1 MKKMK
6 LNLIETIS
14 ILLLAVALMIVGGV
28 SSLAGAQPLVIG
40 ITQIV
45 EHPALDAARD
55 GFIAALEEAGYK
67 EGEDVVYDLQN
78 AQGDFTNAISIAQKF
93 KDDNVDLIVAI
104 ATPTAQA
111 ALQVNQEIPIV
122 INAVTDPV
130 AASLAKSWESSGN
143 NLTGMSDA
151 APNKQQVELI
161 PLFLPEAKNVGT
173 IYNAGEANSVVQIE
187 IAKETCKELGLNL
200 IEVTVSNSSEV
211 LMAAQS
217 LAGRVE
223 AIYIVTDNTVVSAL
237 ESVINVCNRQK
248 IALIVADPSSV
259 DRGALASYG
268 IDYFSLGKKSGE
280 IALKIIKGAK
290 PSDIPIQTITNP
302 NELQFVVNLDTAK
315 TIGISVSEEI
325 IKAADKIIKD
335 GKVQGD

>member
-1 MKKMK
+1 MK
-6 LNLIETIS
+6 NLL
-14 ILLLAVALMIVGGV
+14 ILLLVVILMVVGAVCSIA
-28 SSLAGAQPLVIG
+28 AAAPLVIG

-55 GFIAALEEAGYK
+55 GFISALEEAGFK

-93 KDDNVDLIVAI
+93 KDDEVDMIVAI

-111 ALQVNQEIPIV
+111 ALQVNKEIPIV

-161 PLFLPEAKNVGT
+161 PRFLPEAKNVGT

-187 IAKETCKELGLNL
+187 VAKETCKELGLNL
-200 IEVTVSNSSEV
+200 IEVVVSNSSEV

-237 ESVINVCNRQK
+237 ESVIKVCNQEK
-248 IALIVADPSSV
+248 IALILADPSTV
-259 DRGALASYG
+259 DKGALASYG
-268 IDYFSLGKKSGE
+268 IDYYSLGKKSGE
-280 IALKIIKGAK
+280 IALQIIKGAK
-290 PSDIPIQTITNP
+290 PSDIPIQTITDP
-302 NELQFVVNLDTAK
+302 KDLQFVVNLDAAK
-315 TIGISVSEEI
+315 ILGISISEEI
-325 IKAADKIIKD
+325 IKEADKIIKD
-335 GKVQGD
+335 GKVQGG

>member
-1 MKKMK
+1 MK
-6 LNLIETIS
+6 NLS
-14 ILLLAVALMIVGGV
+14 ILLLAVILMVVGTV
-28 SSLAGAQPLVIG
+28 FSIAAAKPLVIG

-55 GFIAALEEAGYK
+55 GFIAALEEAGFK

-93 KDDNVDLIVAI
+93 KDDKVDLIVAI

-111 ALQVNQEIPIV
+111 ALQVNKEIPII

-161 PLFLPEAKNVGT
+161 LRFLPEAKNVGT

-187 IAKETCKELGLNL
+187 VAKETCKELGLNL

-237 ESVINVCNRQK
+237 ESVIKVCNQEK
-248 IALIVADPSSV
+248 IALIVADPSAV
-259 DRGALASYG
+259 DKGALASYG

-290 PSDIPIQTITNP
+290 PSDIPIQTITDP
-302 NELQFVVNLDTAK
+302 KDLQFVVNLDAAK
-315 TIGISVSEEI
+315 TIGLSVSEEI
-325 IKAADKIIKD
+325 IKEADKIIKD
-335 GKVQGD
+335 GKVQSG

>member
-1 MKKMK
+1 MK
-6 LNLIETIS
+6 NLS
-14 ILLLAVALMIVGGV
+14 ILLLVVALMIVGGV
-28 SSLAGAQPLVIG
+28 SSLAAAQPLVIG
-40 ITQIV
+40 VTQIV

-55 GFIAALEEAGYK
+55 GFIAALEEAGFK

-93 KDDNVDLIVAI
+93 KDDEVDMIVAI

-111 ALQVNQEIPIV
+111 ALQVNKEIPIV

-130 AASLAKSWESSGN
+130 AASLAKSWKSSGN

-161 PLFLPEAKNVGT
+161 PRFLPEAKNVGT

-187 IAKETCKELGLNL
+187 VAKETCKELGLNL
-200 IEVTVSNSSEV
+200 IEVVVSNSSEV

-237 ESVINVCNRQK
+237 ESVIKVCNQEK
-248 IALIVADPSSV
+248 IALILADPSTV
-259 DRGALASYG
+259 DKGALASYG
-268 IDYFSLGKKSGE
+268 IDYYSLGKKSGE
-280 IALKIIKGAK
+280 IALQIIKGAK
-290 PSDIPIQTITNP
+290 PSDIPIQTITDP
-302 NELQFVVNLDTAK
+302 KDLQFVVNLDAAK
-315 TIGISVSEEI
+315 ILGISISEEI
-325 IKAADKIIKD
+325 IKEADKIIKD
-335 GKVQGD
+335 GKVQGG

>member
-6 LNLIETIS
+6 LNLIGTIS
-14 ILLLAVALMIVGGV
+14 ILLLVIVLMIVGGV

-45 EHPALDAARD
+45 EHPAIDAARD
-55 GFIAALEEAGYK
+55 GFIKGLEEAGFK
-67 EGEDVVYDLQN
+67 SGEDVIYDLQN
-78 AQGDFTNAISIAQKF
+78 AQGDFNNAISIAQKF
-93 KDDNVDLIVAI
+93 KDDKVDLIVAI
-104 ATPTAQA
+104 STPSAQA
-111 ALQVNQEIPIV
+111 ALQVNQEIPII

-130 AASLAKSWESSGN
+130 AANLAKSWESSGN
-143 NLTGMSDA
+143 NVTGMSDA

-161 PLFLPEAKNVGT
+161 PRFLPEAKNVGT

-187 IAKETCKELGLNL
+187 VARAACKELGLKL
-200 IEVTVSNSSEV
+200 IEVSVSNSSEV

-217 LAGRVE
+217 LVGRVE

-237 ESVINVCNRQK
+237 ESVINVCNQEK

-259 DRGALASYG
+259 DKGALASYG
-268 IDYFSLGKKSGE
+268 IDYFSLGKRSAE
-280 IALKIIKGAK
+280 IALKVIKGVK
-290 PSDIPIQTITNP
+290 PSDIPIQKITDP
-302 NELQFVVNLDTAK
+302 NDLQFVVNLDTAK
-315 TIGISVSEEI
+315 IIGISVSEEI

>member
-1 MKKMK
+1 AAP
-6 LNLIETIS
+6 LLI
-14 ILLLAVALMIVGGV
+14 GV
-28 SSLAGAQPLVIG
+28 
-40 ITQIV
+40 TQIV

-55 GFIAALEEAGYK
+55 GFIEALEEAGFK
-67 EGEDVVYDLQN
+67 EGVDVVYDLQS
-78 AQGDFTNAISIAQKF
+78 AQGDFNNAISIAQKF
-93 KDDNVDLIVAI
+93 KDDKVDLIVAI

-111 ALQVNQEIPIV
+111 ALQVNNEIPIV

-161 PLFLPEAKNVGT
+161 PRFLPEAKNVGT
-173 IYNAGEANSVVQIE
+173 IYNAGEANSVVQVE
-187 IAKETCKELGLNL
+187 VAKGVCKELGLNL

-248 IALIVADPSSV
+248 IALIVADPSTV
-259 DRGALASYG
+259 DKGALASYG
-268 IDYFSLGKKSGE
+268 IDYFSLGKRSGE
-280 IALKIIKGAK
+280 IALKIIEGAK
-290 PSDIPIQTITNP
+290 PSDIPIQMITDP
-302 NELQFVVNLDTAK
+302 KDLQFVVNLDAAK
-315 TIGISVSEEI
+315 VIGLTVSDKIIEE
-325 IKAADKIIKD
+325 ADKIIKD
-335 GKVQGD
+335 GKVQGE

>member
-1 MKKMK
+1 MK
-6 LNLIETIS
+6 NLS
-14 ILLLAVALMIVGGV
+14 ILLLVVILMVVGTVFSVVA
-28 SSLAGAQPLVIG
+28 AKPLVIG

-45 EHPALDAARD
+45 EHPALDAALD
-55 GFIAALEEAGYK
+55 GFKEALEEAGFK
-67 EGEDVVYDLQN
+67 EGIDVVYDLQN

-93 KDDNVDLIVAI
+93 KDDKVDLIVAI
-104 ATPTAQA
+104 GTPTAQA
-111 ALQVNQEIPIV
+111 ALQVNNEIPII

-173 IYNAGEANSVVQIE
+173 IYNAGEVNSVVQVE
-187 IAKETCKELGLNL
+187 VAKKVCEELGLKL

-237 ESVINVCNRQK
+237 ESVIKVCNEEK
-248 IALIVADPSSV
+248 IALILADPSTV
-259 DRGALASYG
+259 DKGALASYG

-280 IALKIIKGAK
+280 IAIQIIKGAK
-290 PSDIPIQTITNP
+290 PSDIPIQTITDP
-302 NELQFVVNLDTAK
+302 KDLQFVVNLDVAK

-335 GKVQGD
+335 GKVQGE

>member
-1 MKKMK
+1 MK
-6 LNLIETIS
+6 NLS
-14 ILLLAVALMIVGGV
+14 ILILVVILMVVGTVFSVA
-28 SSLAGAQPLVIG
+28 AAKPLVIG

-55 GFIAALEEAGYK
+55 GFKEALEEAGFK
-67 EGEDVVYDLQN
+67 EGIDVVYDLQN

-93 KDDNVDLIVAI
+93 NDDKVDLIVAI

-111 ALQVNQEIPIV
+111 ALQVNNEIPII

-161 PLFLPEAKNVGT
+161 PQFLPAAKNVGT
-173 IYNAGEANSVVQIE
+173 IYNAGEANSVVQVE
-187 IAKETCKELGLNL
+187 VAKEVCEELGLKM

-217 LAGRVE
+217 LVGRVE

-237 ESVINVCNRQK
+237 ESVISVCNRQK
-248 IALIVADPSSV
+248 IALIVADPSTV
-259 DRGALASYG
+259 DKGALASYG
-268 IDYFSLGKKSGE
+268 IDYFSLGKKSAA
-280 IALKIIKGAK
+280 IALQIIKGAK
-290 PSDIPIQTITNP
+290 PSDIPIQTITDP

>member
-1 MKKMK
+1 MK
-6 LNLIETIS
+6 NLS

-55 GFIAALEEAGYK
+55 GFIAALEEAGFK
-67 EGEDVVYDLQN
+67 EGIDVIYDLQN

-93 KDDNVDLIVAI
+93 KDDKVDLIVAI

-111 ALQVNQEIPIV
+111 ALQVNKEIPIV

-130 AASLAKSWESSGN
+130 AASLAESWESSGN

-161 PLFLPEAKNVGT
+161 PQFLPAAKNVGT
-173 IYNAGEANSVVQIE
+173 IYNAGEANSIVQIE
-187 IAKETCKELGLNL
+187 VAKETCKELGLNL

-290 PSDIPIQTITNP
+290 PSDIPIQMITDP
-302 NELQFVVNLDTAK
+302 KDLQFVVNLDTAK
-315 TIGISVSEEI
+315 IIGLSVSDEI
-325 IKAADKIIKD
+325 VKAADVIIKD

>member
-1 MKKMK
+1 MK
-6 LNLIETIS
+6 LNLIGTIS
-14 ILLLAVALMIVGGV
+14 ILLLAIVLMIVVGV

-93 KDDNVDLIVAI
+93 KDDKVDLIVAI

-111 ALQVNQEIPIV
+111 ALQVNREIPIV

-187 IAKETCKELGLNL
+187 VARETCKELGLNL

-217 LAGRVE
+217 LAGRVD

-237 ESVINVCNRQK
+237 SSVIKVCNQEK
-248 IALIVADPSSV
+248 IALILADPSTV
-259 DRGALASYG
+259 DKGALASYG
-268 IDYFSLGKKSGE
+268 IDYYSLGKKSGE
-280 IALKIIKGAK
+280 IAIQILKGAK
-290 PSDIPIQTITNP
+290 PSDIPIQTITDP
-302 NELQFVVNLDTAK
+302 KDLQFVVNLDTAK
-315 TIGISVSEEI
+315 IIGISISEEI
-325 IKAADKIIKD
+325 LKTADKIIKD

>member
-1 MKKMK
+1 MKY
-6 LNLIETIS
+6 LS
-14 ILLLAVALMIVGGV
+14 ILLLVLTLLIVGGV

-93 KDDNVDLIVAI
+93 KDDKVDLIVAI

-187 IAKETCKELGLNL
+187 VAKEVCKELGLNL

-237 ESVINVCNRQK
+237 SSVIKVCNQEK
-248 IALIVADPSSV
+248 IVLILADPSTV
-259 DRGALASYG
+259 DKGALASYG

-280 IALKIIKGAK
+280 IAIQIIKGAK
-290 PSDIPIQTITNP
+290 PSDIPIQTITDP
-302 NELQFVVNLDTAK
+302 KDLQFVVNLDTAK
-315 TIGISVSEEI
+315 IIGISVSEEI
-325 IKAADKIIKD
+325 LKTADKIIKD
-335 GKVQGD
+335 GKVQGN

>member
-1 MKKMK
+1 MKKMR
-6 LNLIETIS
+6 LNLIKTVS
-14 ILLLAVALMIVGGV
+14 ILLLAIALMIVGGV

-55 GFIAALEEAGYK
+55 GFIAALEEAGFK

-93 KDDNVDLIVAI
+93 KDDKVDLIVAI

-111 ALQVNQEIPIV
+111 ALQVNKEIPIV

-130 AASLAKSWESSGN
+130 AASLAQSWESSGN

-161 PLFLPEAKNVGT
+161 PQFLPAAKNVGT

-187 IAKETCKELGLNL
+187 VAKEVCEELGLKL

-290 PSDIPIQTITNP
+290 PSDIPIQTITDP

>member
-1 MKKMK
+1 MKI
-6 LNLIETIS
+6 NLIETVS
-14 ILLLAVALMIVGGV
+14 ILLLVIALMIVGGV

-55 GFIAALEEAGYK
+55 GFIAALEEAGFK

-78 AQGDFTNAISIAQKF
+78 AQGDFTNATSIAQKF
-93 KDDNVDLIVAI
+93 KDDKVDIIFAI

-111 ALQVNQEIPIV
+111 ALQVNQDIPIV
-122 INAVTDPV
+122 ITAVTDPV
-130 AASLAKSWESSGN
+130 AANLAKSWESSGN

-161 PLFLPEAKNVGT
+161 PRFLPEAKNVGT
-173 IYNAGEANSVVQIE
+173 IYNAGEANSVVQVE
-187 IAKETCKELGLNL
+187 VAKEACKELGLNL

-237 ESVINVCNRQK
+237 ESVIKVCNQEK
-248 IALIVADPSSV
+248 IALIVADPSTV
-259 DRGALASYG
+259 DKGALASYG

-290 PSDIPIQTITNP
+290 PSDIPIQTITDP

>member
-1 MKKMK
+1 MK
-6 LNLIETIS
+6 NLS
-14 ILLLAVALMIVGGV
+14 ILLLVVALMIVGGV

-40 ITQIV
+40 VTQIV

-93 KDDNVDLIVAI
+93 KDDKVDLIVAI

-111 ALQVNQEIPIV
+111 ALQVNKEIPIV

-161 PLFLPEAKNVGT
+161 PRFLPEAKNVGT

-187 IAKETCKELGLNL
+187 VAKETCKELGLNL

-237 ESVINVCNRQK
+237 ESVIKVCNQEK
-248 IALIVADPSSV
+248 IALILADPSTV
-259 DRGALASYG
+259 DKGALASYG
-268 IDYFSLGKKSGE
+268 IDYYSLGKKSGE
-280 IALKIIKGAK
+280 IALQIIKGAK
-290 PSDIPIQTITNP
+290 PSDIPIQTITDP
-302 NELQFVVNLDTAK
+302 KDLQFVVNLDAAK
-315 TIGISVSEEI
+315 ILGISISEEI
-325 IKAADKIIKD
+325 IKEADKIIKD
-335 GKVQGD
+335 GKVQGG

>member
-1 MKKMK
+1 MK
-6 LNLIETIS
+6 LNLIETIL
-14 ILLLAVALMIVGGV
+14 ILLLAAALIIVGGV

-55 GFIAALEEAGYK
+55 GFIAALEEAGFK

-78 AQGDFTNAISIAQKF
+78 AQGDFNNAISIAQKF
-93 KDDNVDLIVAI
+93 KDDKVDLIVAI

-111 ALQVNQEIPIV
+111 ALQVNKEIPII

-161 PLFLPEAKNVGT
+161 PQFLPEAKNVGT
-173 IYNAGEANSVVQIE
+173 IYNAGEANSVVQVE
-187 IAKETCKELGLNL
+187 VAKETCEELGLKL

-217 LAGRVE
+217 LVGRVE

-237 ESVINVCNRQK
+237 ESVINICNRQK
-248 IALIVADPSSV
+248 IPLIVADPSTV
-259 DRGALASYG
+259 DKGALASYG

-280 IALKIIKGAK
+280 IALKIIEGAK
-290 PSDIPIQTITNP
+290 PSDIPIQTITDP
-302 NELQFVVNLDTAK
+302 NELQFVVNLDAAR

>member
-1 MKKMK
+1 MKKNIK
-6 LNLIETIS
+6 NLLKIFMVIF
-14 ILLLAVALMIVGGV
+14 LVGLVG
-28 SSLAGAQPLVIG
+28 SLVVFAAPLKIG

-45 EHPALDAARD
+45 EHPALDAARE
-55 GFIAALEEAGYK
+55 GFIQALEEAGYTAGK
-67 EGEDVVYDLQN
+67 EVIYDMQN

-93 KDDNVDLIVAI
+93 KDDKVDLIVAI

-111 ALQVNQEIPIV
+111 ALQVNKEIPII
-122 INAVTDPV
+122 INVVTDPV
-130 AASLAKSWESSGN
+130 AANLAKSWESSGN

-161 PLFLPEAKNVGT
+161 PQFLPAAKNVGT
-173 IYNAGEANSVVQIE
+173 IYNAGEANSVVQGE
-187 IAKETCKELGLNL
+187 VAKEVCEELGLKL

-248 IALIVADPSSV
+248 IALIVADPSTV
-259 DRGALASYG
+259 DKGALASYG

-280 IALKIIKGAK
+280 IALRVIKGAK
-290 PSDIPIQTITNP
+290 PSDIPIQSITDP
-302 NELQFVVNLDTAK
+302 NDLQFVVNLDVAK

>member
-1 MKKMK
+1 MK
-6 LNLIETIS
+6 NLS
-14 ILLLAVALMIVGGV
+14 ILLLVVALMIVGGV

-40 ITQIV
+40 VTQIV

-93 KDDNVDLIVAI
+93 KDDEVDMIVAI

-111 ALQVNQEIPIV
+111 ALQVNKEIPIV

-161 PLFLPEAKNVGT
+161 PRFLPEAKNVGT

-187 IAKETCKELGLNL
+187 VAKETCKELGLNL
-200 IEVTVSNSSEV
+200 IEVVVSNSSEV

-237 ESVINVCNRQK
+237 ESVIKVCNQEK
-248 IALIVADPSSV
+248 IALILADPSTV
-259 DRGALASYG
+259 DKGALASYG
-268 IDYFSLGKKSGE
+268 IDYYSLGKKSGE
-280 IALKIIKGAK
+280 IALQIIKGAK
-290 PSDIPIQTITNP
+290 PSDIPIQTITDP
-302 NELQFVVNLDTAK
+302 KDLQFVVNLDAAK
-315 TIGISVSEEI
+315 ILGISISEEI
-325 IKAADKIIKD
+325 IKEADKIIKD
-335 GKVQGD
+335 GKVQGG

>member
-14 ILLLAVALMIVGGV
+14 ILLLAVALMIIGGV

-55 GFIAALEEAGYK
+55 GFIAALEEAGFK

-93 KDDNVDLIVAI
+93 KDDKVDLIVAI

-237 ESVINVCNRQK
+237 ESVIKVCNQEK
-248 IALIVADPSSV
+248 IALILADPSTV
-259 DRGALASYG
+259 DKGALASYG

-280 IALKIIKGAK
+280 IAVKIIKGAK
-290 PSDIPIQTITNP
+290 PSDIPIQTITDP
-302 NELQFVVNLDTAK
+302 KDLQFVVNLDTAK
-315 TIGISVSEEI
+315 ILGLSIGEEI
-325 IKAADKIIKD
+325 LKDADKIIKD

>member
-1 MKKMK
+1 MK
-6 LNLIETIS
+6 NLS
-14 ILLLAVALMIVGGV
+14 ILLLVLTLMIVGGV

-55 GFIAALEEAGYK
+55 GFIAALEEAGFK

-93 KDDNVDLIVAI
+93 KDDKVDLIVAI

-187 IAKETCKELGLNL
+187 VTKEVCKELGLNL

-237 ESVINVCNRQK
+237 ESVIKVCNQEK
-248 IALIVADPSSV
+248 IVLILADPSTV
-259 DRGALASYG
+259 DKGALASYG

-280 IALKIIKGAK
+280 IAIQIIKGAK
-290 PSDIPIQTITNP
+290 PSDIPIQTITDP
-302 NELQFVVNLDTAK
+302 KELQFVVNLDTAK
-315 TIGISVSEEI
+315 TIGLSVSEEI

-335 GKVQGD
+335 GKVQGN

>member
-6 LNLIETIS
+6 LNLIGTIS
-14 ILLLAVALMIVGGV
+14 ILLLAIVLMIVVGV

-93 KDDNVDLIVAI
+93 KDDKVDLIVAI

-111 ALQVNQEIPIV
+111 ALQVNREIPIV

-187 IAKETCKELGLNL
+187 VARETCKELGLNL

-217 LAGRVE
+217 LAGRVD

-237 ESVINVCNRQK
+237 SSVIKVCNQEK
-248 IALIVADPSSV
+248 IALILADPSTV
-259 DRGALASYG
+259 DKGALASYG
-268 IDYFSLGKKSGE
+268 IDYYSLGKKSGE
-280 IALKIIKGAK
+280 IAIQILKGAK
-290 PSDIPIQTITNP
+290 PSDIPIQTITDP
-302 NELQFVVNLDTAK
+302 KDLQFVVNLDTAK
-315 TIGISVSEEI
+315 IIGISISEEI
-325 IKAADKIIKD
+325 LKTADKIIKD

>member
-1 MKKMK
+1 MK
-6 LNLIETIS
+6 NLS
-14 ILLLAVALMIVGGV
+14 ILLLVVALMIVGGV

-40 ITQIV
+40 VTQIV

-93 KDDNVDLIVAI
+93 KDDKVDLIVAI

-130 AASLAKSWESSGN
+130 AANLAKSWESSGN

-187 IAKETCKELGLNL
+187 VARETCKELGLNL

-237 ESVINVCNRQK
+237 ESVIKVCNQEK
-248 IALIVADPSSV
+248 IALILADPSTV
-259 DRGALASYG
+259 DKGALASYG
-268 IDYFSLGKKSGE
+268 IDYYSLGKKSGE
-280 IALKIIKGAK
+280 IAIQIIKGAK
-290 PSDIPIQTITNP
+290 PSDIPIQTITDP
-302 NELQFVVNLDTAK
+302 KDLQFVVNLDTAK
-315 TIGISVSEEI
+315 ILGLSISEEI
-325 IKAADKIIKD
+325 LKDADKIIKD

>member
-1 MKKMK
+1 MK
-6 LNLIETIS
+6 NLS
-14 ILLLAVALMIVGGV
+14 ILLLVLTLLIVGGV

-55 GFIAALEEAGYK
+55 GFIAALEEAGFK

-78 AQGDFTNAISIAQKF
+78 AQGDFANAISIAQKF
-93 KDDNVDLIVAI
+93 KDDKVDLILAI

-111 ALQVNQEIPIV
+111 AAQVNKEIPIV

-130 AASLAKSWESSGN
+130 AANLVQSWESSGN
-143 NLTGMSDA
+143 NVTGISDA

-161 PLFLPEAKNVGT
+161 LLFLPEAKNIGV
-173 IYNAGEANSVVQIE
+173 IYNAGEVNSVVQIE
-187 IAKETCKELGLNL
+187 VARETSKELGLNL

-217 LAGRVE
+217 LEGRVD

-237 ESVINVCNRQK
+237 ESVIKVCNQEK
-248 IALIVADPSSV
+248 IALIVADPSGV
-259 DRGALASYG
+259 DKGALASYG

-280 IALKIIKGAK
+280 IAIQIINGAK
-290 PSDIPIQTITNP
+290 PSDIPIQTITDP
-302 NELQFVVNLDTAK
+302 KDLQFVVNLDTAK

-325 IKAADKIIKD
+325 LKTADKIIKD

>member
-1 MKKMK
+1 MK
-6 LNLIETIS
+6 NLS
-14 ILLLAVALMIVGGV
+14 ILLLVLTLVIVGGV

-55 GFIAALEEAGYK
+55 GFIAALEEAGFK

-93 KDDNVDLIVAI
+93 KDDKVDLIVAI

-187 IAKETCKELGLNL
+187 VAKEVCKELGLNL

-237 ESVINVCNRQK
+237 ESVIKVCNQEK
-248 IALIVADPSSV
+248 IVLILADPSTV
-259 DRGALASYG
+259 DKGALASYG

-280 IALKIIKGAK
+280 IAVKIIKGAK
-290 PSDIPIQTITNP
+290 PSDIPIQTITDP
-302 NELQFVVNLDTAK
+302 KDLQFVVNLDTAK

-325 IKAADKIIKD
+325 LKTADKIIKD

>member
-14 ILLLAVALMIVGGV
+14 ILLLAIVLMIVGGV

-55 GFIAALEEAGYK
+55 GFIAALEEAGFK

-93 KDDNVDLIVAI
+93 KDDKVDLIVAI

-187 IAKETCKELGLNL
+187 VARETCKELGLNL

-248 IALIVADPSSV
+248 IALIVW
-259 DRGALASYG
+259 Y
-268 IDYFSLGKKSGE
+268 
-280 IALKIIKGAK
+280 
-290 PSDIPIQTITNP
+290 
-302 NELQFVVNLDTAK
+302 
-315 TIGISVSEEI
+315 
-325 IKAADKIIKD
+325 
-335 GKVQGD
+335 

>member
-6 LNLIETIS
+6 LNLIKTIS
-14 ILLLAVALMIVGGV
+14 IVLLVVALMIVGGV
-28 SSLAGAQPLVIG
+28 SSLVGAQPLVIG

-55 GFIAALEEAGYK
+55 GFIAALEEAGFK

-93 KDDNVDLIVAI
+93 KDDKVDLIVAI

-111 ALQVNQEIPIV
+111 ALQVNREIPII

-130 AASLAKSWESSGN
+130 AANLVQSWESSGN
-143 NLTGMSDA
+143 NVTGISDA

-161 PLFLPEAKNVGT
+161 PRFLPEAKNVGT
-173 IYNAGEANSVVQIE
+173 IYNAGEVNSVVQIE
-187 IAKETCKELGLNL
+187 VARETCKELGLNL

-237 ESVINVCNRQK
+237 ESVIKVCNQEK
-248 IALIVADPSSV
+248 IVLILADPSTV
-259 DRGALASYG
+259 DKGALASYG

-280 IALKIIKGAK
+280 IAVKIINGAK
-290 PSDIPIQTITNP
+290 PSDIPIQTITDP
-302 NELQFVVNLDTAK
+302 KDLQFVVNLDAAK
-315 TIGISVSEEI
+315 TIGLTVSEEI
-325 IKAADKIIKD
+325 IKEADQIIKD
-335 GKVQGD
+335 GKVQSG

>member
-6 LNLIETIS
+6 LNLIKTMS
-14 ILLLAVALMIVGGV
+14 ILLLAIALMIVGGV
-28 SSLAGAQPLVIG
+28 SLLAAAQPLVIG

-55 GFIAALEEAGYK
+55 GFIAALEEAGFK

-93 KDDNVDLIVAI
+93 KDDKVDLIVAI

-111 ALQVNQEIPIV
+111 ALQVNKEIPIV

-130 AASLAKSWESSGN
+130 AASLAESWESSGN

-161 PLFLPEAKNVGT
+161 PQFLPAAKNVGT

-187 IAKETCKELGLNL
+187 VAKETCKELGLNL

-290 PSDIPIQTITNP
+290 PSDIPIQTITDP
-302 NELQFVVNLDTAK
+302 NDLQFVVNLDAAK
-315 TIGISVSEEI
+315 IIGLSVSDEI
-325 IKAADKIIKD
+325 VKAADVVIKD

>member
-1 MKKMK
+1 MKK
-6 LNLIETIS
+6 LS
-14 ILLLAVALMIVGGV
+14 ILLLALTLLIVAGV
-28 SSLAGAQPLVIG
+28 SSLALAEPLVIG
-40 ITQIV
+40 VTQIV

-55 GFIAALEEAGYK
+55 GFIAALEEAGFK
-67 EGEDVVYDLQN
+67 EGIDVIYDLQN

-93 KDDNVDLIVAI
+93 KDDKVDMIVAI

-111 ALQVNQEIPIV
+111 ALQVNKEIPIV

-130 AASLAKSWESSGN
+130 AASLAESWESSGN

-161 PLFLPEAKNVGT
+161 PQFLPAAKNVGT

-187 IAKETCKELGLNL
+187 VAKETCKELGLNL

-217 LAGRVE
+217 LAGRVD

-290 PSDIPIQTITNP
+290 PSDIPIQMITDP
-302 NELQFVVNLDTAK
+302 KDLQFVVNLDTAK
-315 TIGISVSEEI
+315 IIGISVSEEI

-335 GKVQGD
+335 GKVQGE

>member
-1 MKKMK
+1 MK
-6 LNLIETIS
+6 NLS
-14 ILLLAVALMIVGGV
+14 ILLLVLTLLIVGGISSFV
-28 SSLAGAQPLVIG
+28 SAAPLLIG
-40 ITQIV
+40 VTQIV

-55 GFIAALEEAGYK
+55 GFIEALEEAGFK
-67 EGEDVVYDLQN
+67 EGVDVVYDLQN
-78 AQGDFTNAISIAQKF
+78 AQGDFNNAISIAQKF
-93 KDDNVDLIVAI
+93 KDDKVDLIVAI

-111 ALQVNQEIPIV
+111 ALQVNNEIPIV

-130 AASLAKSWESSGN
+130 AAGLAKSWESSGN

-161 PLFLPEAKNVGT
+161 PRFLPEAKNVGT

-187 IAKETCKELGLNL
+187 VAKGVCKELGLNL

-237 ESVINVCNRQK
+237 ESVISVCNRQK
-248 IALIVADPSSV
+248 IALIVADPSTV
-259 DRGALASYG
+259 DKGALASYG
-268 IDYFSLGKKSGE
+268 IDYFSLGKRSGE
-280 IALKIIKGAK
+280 IALKIIEGAK
-290 PSDIPIQTITNP
+290 PSDIPIQMITDP
-302 NELQFVVNLDTAK
+302 KDLQFVVNLDAAK
-315 TIGISVSEEI
+315 VIGLTVSDKIIEE
-325 IKAADKIIKD
+325 ADKIIKD
-335 GKVQGD
+335 GKVQGE

>member
-14 ILLLAVALMIVGGV
+14 ILLLAIALMIVGGV

-55 GFIAALEEAGYK
+55 GFIAALEEAGFK

-93 KDDNVDLIVAI
+93 KDDKVDLIVAI

-111 ALQVNQEIPIV
+111 AAQVNKDIPIV

-130 AASLAKSWESSGN
+130 AANLVQSWESSGN
-143 NLTGMSDA
+143 NVTGISDA

-161 PLFLPEAKNVGT
+161 PRFLPEAKNVGT
-173 IYNAGEANSVVQIE
+173 IYNAGEVNSVVQIE
-187 IAKETCKELGLNL
+187 VARETCKELGLNL

-237 ESVINVCNRQK
+237 ESVIKVCNQEK

-259 DRGALASYG
+259 DKGALASYG

-290 PSDIPIQTITNP
+290 PSDIPIQTITDP
-302 NELQFVVNLDTAK
+302 KDLQFVVNLDAAK
-315 TIGISVSEEI
+315 TIGLTVSEEI
-325 IKAADKIIKD
+325 IKEADKIIKD
-335 GKVQGD
+335 GKVQSG

>member
-14 ILLLAVALMIVGGV
+14 ILLLAVALMIIGGV

-55 GFIAALEEAGYK
+55 GFIAALEEAGFK
-67 EGEDVVYDLQN
+67 EGEDVIYDLQN

-93 KDDNVDLIVAI
+93 KDDKVDLIVAI

-237 ESVINVCNRQK
+237 ESVIKVCNQEK
-248 IALIVADPSSV
+248 IALILADPSTV
-259 DRGALASYG
+259 DKGALASYG

-280 IALKIIKGAK
+280 IAVKIIKGAK
-290 PSDIPIQTITNP
+290 PSDIPIQTITDP
-302 NELQFVVNLDTAK
+302 KDLQFVVNLDTAK
-315 TIGISVSEEI
+315 ILGLSIGEEI
-325 IKAADKIIKD
+325 LKDADKIIKD